1 MNNVEDKFKLKMK
14 RASAYAALQNP
25 NYEDYSL
32 LDKDADDWLT
42 RWNFLLRFGFCWYS
56 LGIVALPRIIVT
68 LCFLPE
74 TAPLVLGT
82 RGVYFYFIMG
92 YYSITVHH

>member
-1 MNNVEDKFKLKMK
+1 MNKVEEKFKLKMK

-42 RWNFLLRFGFCWYS
+42 RLNVPAKYERQDIKTRKYEK
-56 LGIVALPRIIVT
+56 
-68 LCFLPE
+68 PE
-74 TAPLVLGT
+74 
-82 RGVYFYFIMG
+82 GVYINNG
-92 YYSITVHH
+92 RKL